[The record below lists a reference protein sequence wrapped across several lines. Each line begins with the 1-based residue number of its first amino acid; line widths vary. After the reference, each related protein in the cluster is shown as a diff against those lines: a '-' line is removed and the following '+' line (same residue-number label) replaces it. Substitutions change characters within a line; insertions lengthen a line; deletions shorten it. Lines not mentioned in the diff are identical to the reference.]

1 MSNIIVAKR
10 SSFVALRPRVPSFA
24 AMLTNVGRL
33 LRRKSR
39 QEAQAKRLL
48 TDSAVIAGPT
58 QLSEKSPLECAK
70 T

>member
-39 QEAQAKRLL
+39 QEAQAEAIINRFSC
-48 TDSAVIAGPT
+48 DRWSDAIEREISIRVR
-58 QLSEKSPLECAK
+58 
-70 T
+70 

>member
-10 SSFVALRPRVPSFA
+10 SPFVALRPRVPSFA

-39 QEAQAKRLL
+39 QEAQAEAIVNRFSC
-48 TDSAVIAGPT
+48 DRWSDAIEREISIQVR
-58 QLSEKSPLECAK
+58 
-70 T
+70 

>member
-24 AMLTNVGRL
+24 AILTNVGRL

-39 QEAQAKRLL
+39 QEAQAEAIVNRFSC
-48 TDSAVIAGPT
+48 DRWSDAVEREIST
-58 QLSEKSPLECAK
+58 RVR
-70 T
+70 

>member
-39 QEAQAKRLL
+39 QEAQAEAIINQFSCDRWS
-48 TDSAVIAGPT
+48 DVIEREIST
-58 QLSEKSPLECAK
+58 RVR
-70 T
+70 